1 VFALTTQFCRRE
13 SLNASACEAI
23 HLTDIESTIECDTFI
38 PPVDLSVFHLWFSSA
53 PVLENNIRHSFVS
66 FVRVRKSVAEVHNS
80 NVSELPGND
89 TKNEKFEIQNF
100 SFLPKS
106 IFEKH
111 DEYQYLNLV
120 QDVIQSGSRKND
132 RTGTGTI
139 SKFGCQV
146 LSPHYFFSIYIFI

>member
-1 VFALTTQFCRRE
+1 MFALTTKICCRE
-13 SLNASACEAI
+13 SLNASGCEAI

-38 PPVDLSVFHLWFSSA
+38 PPIDLSVFCPWFSSS
-53 PVLENNIRHSFVS
+53 PVVENNIRHSFVS
-66 FVRVRKSVAEVHNS
+66 FVRVRKSVAEVNDS
-80 NVSELPGND
+80 NVNELSGND
-89 TKNEKFEIQNF
+89 TKKDKFEIQNF

-120 QDVIQSGSRKND
+120 QDILQSGARKND
-132 RTGTGTI
+132 RTGTGTL

-146 LSPHYFFSIYIFI
+146 LSPHYFCSICIFI